1 MAEPIDESKKKIEEL
16 IKATG
21 TSNPAV
27 ISFEPLQKGYSAW
40 QKEVD
45 NSVPLATA
53 LQALKRDGLVDFS
66 IRGVAANLRHS
77 DQSLYSFHYNYVI
90 LPVH

>member
-1 MAEPIDESKKKIEEL
+1 MAEPIDDSKSKIEEL

-27 ISFEPLQKGYSAW
+27 IGFEALQNGYSAW
-40 QKEVD
+40 QKQSG

-53 LQALKRDGLVDFS
+53 LQALKRDGAVDFS

-77 DQSLYSFHYNYVI
+77 DQGNIHFYQTERNISN
-90 LPVH
+90 